1 MKCNFCTQE
10 FDPLTSGYT
19 YYCGRKCYDKHY
31 YRLNKEKR
39 TEYFRKRYK
48 ETYVLKPKPPK
59 KSEEEKKAQR
69 LAYYHAHKEY
79 YKQKAH
85 EYHLK
90 HKNDPEY
97 RRRHNEATKRY
108 QKRRKLKDEYRR
120 QS

>member
-1 MKCNFCTQE
+1 MKCKYCEQPFE
-10 FDPLTSGYT
+10 PFTSGYT
-19 YYCGRKCYDKHY
+19 YYCGRKCYDRHY

-39 TEYFRKRYK
+39 TEYFKKRHK

-69 LAYYHAHKEY
+69 LAYYHTHKEY

-97 RRRHNEATKRY
+97 RHRHNEATKRY
-108 QKRRKLKDEYRR
+108 QKRRKENDNKVY
-120 QS
+120 